1 MLWGLFVDANP
12 DSSSCS
18 RAFNETGWGIRWGMF
33 RVGLETQRRA
43 PSPADLMAGVVK
55 DQRLTRINLFGGWL
69 TSSVLKLAPETGQ
82 RSHAKRLRNVF
93 VQTLLATITLPSP
106 RGMRMTEWWAGWA
119 PPPPSPWWAVSFWQ
133 KRCDYGLRC
142 PTRRD

>member
-69 TSSVLKLAPETGQ
+69 TSFCFETRTWDWAALTRKASPQ
-82 RSHAKRLRNVF
+82 RVCAN
-93 VQTLLATITLPSP
+93 SP
-106 RGMRMTEWWAGWA
+106 RHSNSAVTQGDEDDWVMGRLSAS
-119 PPPPSPWWAVSFWQ
+119 PPSPWWAVSFWQ